1 MKIIQVY
8 SPTFDAEEKK
18 IDKYYGQSQTEID
31 NTCRQGSSN
40 ESQGAQQQQ
49 Q

>member
-1 MKIIQVY
+1 MKKFHVY
-8 SPTFDAEEKK
+8 SPTFDAEEK
-18 IDKYYGQSQTEID
+18 IDKYYGQSQTKID

-49 Q
+49 